1 MDVCCA
7 EMVMM
12 TSRSSQL
19 LREINN
25 DLDQAGVNAVD
36 DALQD
41 ARSAVSELQ
50 DQVNSIDRQTRIVN
64 DIRKAVLLACLS
76 FSFSLACV
84 GVLAFLLSSGWL
96 AVL

>member
-64 DIRKAVLLACLS
+64 DIRWVLVSTFLIPPGTLRPQ
-76 FSFSLACV
+76 FSAPSL
-84 GVLAFLLSSGWL
+84 
-96 AVL
+96 